1 MATATKLR
9 PVGSETLEI
18 VPTQSKA
25 VHHYHAQAY
34 VFKADLQEPVRKVIT
49 PRAQVDLSDDGRYRF
64 KHAHALRVKGILS
77 YRSGYTQVAGHRS
90 TRKGHGFTTLTTSV
104 VEGLN
109 VLDVVTADRVV
120 GQISTE
126 HPLYEEGCVPTVT
139 FLGTRF
145 DNLRISG
152 HPVKIERCLD
162 IIGIRRDANKSY
174 FDDQEVIDRISSQYK
189 KLQDEIS
196 KVEVDK
202 SSHHKDAAEWAK
214 NNYLVAR
221 PIVQQDEADGSR
233 EINCSLVESISGSP
247 GITFGHVID
256 LPHFGKIY
264 LGELTIRLEK
274 AKNPT
279 KAKNP
284 QHDKY
289 IFSLK
294 MIRLEMGCLAKG
306 TATFSAMDSNG
317 KGSKGS
323 GGGG

>member
-1 MATATKLR
+1 
-9 PVGSETLEI
+9 
-18 VPTQSKA
+18 
-25 VHHYHAQAY
+25 
-34 VFKADLQEPVRKVIT
+34 
-49 PRAQVDLSDDGRYRF
+49 
-64 KHAHALRVKGILS
+64 
-77 YRSGYTQVAGHRS
+77 
-90 TRKGHGFTTLTTSV
+90 V

-126 HPLYEEGCVPTVT
+126 HPLYEDGCVPTVT

-152 HPVKIERCLD
+152 HPVKIERDLD
-162 IIGIRRDANKSY
+162 IIGIRRDANTSY
-174 FDDQEVIDRISSQYK
+174 FDDQEVVDRISSQYK
-189 KLQDEIS
+189 NLEDEIGKIES
-196 KVEVDK
+196 EKN
-202 SSHHKDAAEWAK
+202 SHHKDAADWATK
-214 NNYLVAR
+214 NYLTAR
-221 PIVQQDEADGSR
+221 PVMTTDSKDGSR
-233 EINCSLVESISGSP
+233 EFNCSLVKSISGSP
-247 GITFGHVID
+247 GITYAHVID
-256 LPHFGKIY
+256 LPHFGKIF

-274 AKNPT
+274 AKNPP

-284 QHDKY
+284 EHDKY

-306 TATFSAMDSNG
+306 STTVSAMDSNG